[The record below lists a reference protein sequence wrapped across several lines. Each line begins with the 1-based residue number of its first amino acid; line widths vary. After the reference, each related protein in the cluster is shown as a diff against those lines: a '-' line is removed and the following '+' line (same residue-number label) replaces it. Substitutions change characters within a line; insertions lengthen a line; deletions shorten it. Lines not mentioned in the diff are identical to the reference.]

1 MSAKSNQQSVSS
13 KVHFPVKITLSIN
26 EPLSA
31 KLGLMNVHVRTAQ
44 ANLGRRLTLLFLLY
58 ENQVKAESVVTD
70 QNVRN
75 VVVII
80 VHDI

>member
-1 MSAKSNQQSVSS
+1 M
-13 KVHFPVKITLSIN
+13 
-26 EPLSA
+26 
-31 KLGLMNVHVRTAQ
+31 HVRTAQ
-44 ANLGRRLTLLFLLY
+44 ANLERRFTLLFLLY

-80 VHDI
+80 EHDI